1 MNIILFG
8 PPGAGKGTQAQRLV
22 DNHNYFQISTG
33 DLLRNEAKKK
43 TDLGIEIETLI
54 SKGDFVSDDIVNKLL
69 KSSISELKE
78 NQSIIFDGYP
88 RTISQAKNLKNILSE
103 FDRQIDYIISL
114 QVSREIIEKRI
125 IGRLTCEKCNTTLNE
140 YFDKDKI
147 KDLQCNGKYL
157 VKRKDDNLET
167 LLNRYDKYMET
178 TKPVLD
184 FMSKVSHIDEVD
196 GSLKIEEITGK
207 IEGIIKR

>member
-22 DNHNYFQISTG
+22 DHHNYFQISTG

-43 TDLGIEIETLI
+43 TDLGIEIESLI
-54 SKGDFVSDDIVNKLL
+54 SKGDFVSDEIVNKLL
-69 KSSISELKE
+69 KSSISELDE

-184 FMSKVSHIDEVD
+184 FMSKDSHIDEVD

-207 IEGIIKR
+207 IEGIIKG

>member
-54 SKGDFVSDDIVNKLL
+54 SKGDFVSDEIVNKLL
-69 KSSISELKE
+69 KSSISVLNE

-184 FMSKVSHIDEVD
+184 FMSKESHIDEVD